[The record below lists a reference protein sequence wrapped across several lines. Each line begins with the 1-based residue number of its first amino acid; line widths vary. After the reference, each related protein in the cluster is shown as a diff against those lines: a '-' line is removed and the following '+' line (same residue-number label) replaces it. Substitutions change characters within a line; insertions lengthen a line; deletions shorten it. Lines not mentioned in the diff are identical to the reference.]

1 MGFIQATWR
10 NELHGLY
17 ASLPF
22 GKEHTRG
29 VVVKWVAPT
38 TEVRTMRK
46 NITLGLILGS
56 SLALATLAM
65 AGPAGQG
72 AGMSHGWHAHGH
84 GHDMAFRQ
92 LDLTDAQRA
101 SIKQI
106 MHASF
111 AQNKTQW
118 TALRQQRSAF
128 ESMTPD
134 QVGYQAAAARLA
146 QAEGDATRVRVQ
158 QKATVRAQIYA
169 LLTPAQKAKMATLKT
184 EKQARREQWKQF
196 KAEHPAPAQ
205 SSPDAQ

>member
-1 MGFIQATWR
+1 
-10 NELHGLY
+10 
-17 ASLPF
+17 
-22 GKEHTRG
+22 
-29 VVVKWVAPT
+29 
-38 TEVRTMRK
+38 MRK

-56 SLALATLAM
+56 TLALATIAM
-65 AGPAGQG
+65 AAPAGQG
-72 AGMSHGWHAHGH
+72 ADMHQGRHSHGH
-84 GHDMAFRQ
+84 GHDMGFRK
-92 LDLTDAQRA
+92 LDLTDAQRT

-169 LLTPAQKAKMATLKT
+169 LLTPAQKAKMATMQT

-196 KAEHPAPAQ
+196 RAEHPAASSTSATAQ
-205 SSPDAQ
+205 

>member
-1 MGFIQATWR
+1 
-10 NELHGLY
+10 
-17 ASLPF
+17 
-22 GKEHTRG
+22 
-29 VVVKWVAPT
+29 
-38 TEVRTMRK
+38 MRK

-56 SLALATLAM
+56 TLALATVAM
-65 AGPAGQG
+65 AAPVGQD
-72 AGMSHGWHAHGH
+72 AGMHHGRPGHGH
-84 GHDMAFRQ
+84 GHDMAFRK

-146 QAEGDATRVRVQ
+146 QAEGDATRARVQ

-169 LLTPAQKAKMATLKT
+169 LLTPTQKAKMATMNT
-184 EKQARREQWKQF
+184 ERQARREQWKQF
-196 KAEHPAPAQ
+196 RAEHPAASSTSAAQ
-205 SSPDAQ
+205 